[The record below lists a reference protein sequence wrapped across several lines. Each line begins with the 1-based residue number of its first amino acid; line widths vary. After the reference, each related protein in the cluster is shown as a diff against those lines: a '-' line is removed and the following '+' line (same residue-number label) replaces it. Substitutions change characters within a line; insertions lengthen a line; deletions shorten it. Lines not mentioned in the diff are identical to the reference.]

1 MSCRYRKADQLV
13 GIGEGFVHDIQFFKN
28 EASFQGAE
36 TMLRKLIKAI
46 SILTVGVQ
54 FLINQPSFAFEDPKI
69 DFFIKQYVNRNK
81 NSLEKVLNYT
91 EFGGTELWSMS
102 RDNEGSIDKDF
113 SFFNVWISGD
123 EGVDNCIMTRY
134 SFNNMTL
141 KNLTKTKTIDL
152 RDINHSKFQFKP
164 QSGQYGTYYSVGDGS
179 FEILSDTVPL
189 DKLKEYW
196 IEAFKLCPEK

>member
-1 MSCRYRKADQLV
+1 
-13 GIGEGFVHDIQFFKN
+13 
-28 EASFQGAE
+28 
-36 TMLRKLIKAI
+36 MLRKLIKAI